1 MLSEIFGLLSSIS
14 TDAGSGKKFRVNL
27 NKNRI
32 RSISAY
38 SSNSIFY
45 FPMILSDQAT
55 PEEAAMIS
63 RMTEKMNASFVV
75 ACISLMPFH
84 RIKADDKAAI
94 EDYLKQ
100 FHQNLGFRG
109 DISGAAMQKF
119 LGFASDSLSES
130 FTPQEI
136 EETQKFLMEC
146 WEKSKAQN
154 SDFVKLVSETVSL
167 HDMFNEDA
175 IDPKTRVMQAQYWN
189 QMDEMNIWGFVG
201 EATEEMFEP
210 SDDDLIDDDFDE
222 YEEDEDWEDEWE
234 DDEIDPDDYPEDGY
248 DDLMNILGESSGGI
262 IGFIKKTFNIK
273 TEKDKQEIFENELK
287 TIAPK
292 IVKFDFKKAYDDWYL
307 TCFSKNYD
315 NAMHNAKVFAAFAKA
330 YFDRD
335 VGNIMVCKVS
345 EYLREYGFD
354 KKYCRYDS
362 NGYFVAVSLDAF
374 GNSSAYAKDVS
385 GGRYFTDIVNNQVNI
400 MLNATNGH
408 YKPKS
413 YINMDD
419 VEAIRKY
426 LSNNVNEATMKAAKR
441 NSLPDEE
448 FGLPSQR
455 KFPLNDKKH
464 VRLAIQ
470 MFKHCPEKD
479 RKELAGNI
487 KKAADKFG
495 MKVDTEGT
503 AKKYLSESSVGEAIA
518 SIKFSLEAVSENKI
532 LSCKNLTKLN
542 TLESKLKKLKNRYI
556 KYLNRYKKQYKENK
570 KKGTNK
576 KLVIRFNNMT
586 IGDPKAFMVQFGSYI
601 KIINKRLKLV
611 EKRRAQLHSAKGD
624 VTMVKDFKDDR
635 KSVNNEST
643 LGDIGQM
650 EFAALDH
657 CIRDIEQQVTAPDDQ
672 VFTLVDDTEDDELN
686 EATDATPGYRIH
698 TEKEYNDAMNK
709 ASLRGYQKGV
719 RHMGANFDK
728 QSRELQSTRAQLDM
742 KDKLANRYKDK
753 ARQAEREG
761 QRLKGENE
769 RLEKK
774 LQDQQKTRAQLRNDK
789 GGVGTGRPQSSVMP
803 YYAADAKHT
812 EFHTFDR
819 QVFTDMDMQ
828 KANDAIPTF
837 AKASI
842 GFVIDD
848 TEEVVSRDVLVGIKS
863 YIHRAPSME
872 LINDV
877 YNCIIN
883 KRKFLKFVKFITG
896 EERSLS
902 DLMFGIKELRS
913 DALDGKKGAGQWR
926 SAFKR
931 RRRWAKISIPYLMR
945 EYTPNGTLVMTMNE
959 VDFIKSEYGIDIM
972 SEDHVRMIM
981 DADFLLSFVILDQA
995 NEMVYVVYDG
1005 QGTTFQQYGYQM
1017 LERERAQSDRMMRE
1031 MYRAFSR

>member
-136 EETQKFLMEC
+136 EETQKFLIEC

-154 SDFVKLVSETVSL
+154 SDFVKLVSGSVSIQ
-167 HDMFNEDA
+167 DMFNEDA
-175 IDPKTRVMQAQYWN
+175 IDPKTRVMRAQYWN
-189 QMDEMNIWGFVG
+189 QMDEMNTWGFIG

-210 SDDDLIDDDFDE
+210 SDDDLIDDDLDDFED
-222 YEEDEDWEDEWE
+222 DEDWEDEWE

-248 DDLMNILGESSGGI
+248 DDLVKILGE
-262 IGFIKKTFNIK
+262 
-273 TEKDKQEIFENELK
+273 
-287 TIAPK
+287 
-292 IVKFDFKKAYDDWYL
+292 
-307 TCFSKNYD
+307 
-315 NAMHNAKVFAAFAKA
+315 AA
-330 YFDRD
+330 
-335 VGNIMVCKVS
+335 
-345 EYLREYGFD
+345 
-354 KKYCRYDS
+354 
-362 NGYFVAVSLDAF
+362 
-374 GNSSAYAKDVS
+374 
-385 GGRYFTDIVNNQVNI
+385 
-400 MLNATNGH
+400 
-408 YKPKS
+408 
-413 YINMDD
+413 
-419 VEAIRKY
+419 
-426 LSNNVNEATMKAAKR
+426 MKAAKR

-812 EFHTFDR
+812 EFRTFDR

-1005 QGTTFQQYGYQM
+1005 QGTTFQQYNYQM

-1031 MYRAFSR
+1031 LYRSFSR

>member
-154 SDFVKLVSETVSL
+154 SDFVKLVSGSVSIQ
-167 HDMFNEDA
+167 DMFNEDA

-189 QMDEMNIWGFVG
+189 QMDEMNTWGFIG

-210 SDDDLIDDDFDE
+210 SDDDLIDDDLDDFED
-222 YEEDEDWEDEWE
+222 DEDWEDEWE

-248 DDLMNILGESSGGI
+248 DDLVKILGE
-262 IGFIKKTFNIK
+262 
-273 TEKDKQEIFENELK
+273 
-287 TIAPK
+287 
-292 IVKFDFKKAYDDWYL
+292 
-307 TCFSKNYD
+307 
-315 NAMHNAKVFAAFAKA
+315 AA
-330 YFDRD
+330 
-335 VGNIMVCKVS
+335 
-345 EYLREYGFD
+345 
-354 KKYCRYDS
+354 
-362 NGYFVAVSLDAF
+362 
-374 GNSSAYAKDVS
+374 
-385 GGRYFTDIVNNQVNI
+385 
-400 MLNATNGH
+400 
-408 YKPKS
+408 
-413 YINMDD
+413 
-419 VEAIRKY
+419 
-426 LSNNVNEATMKAAKR
+426 MKAAKR

-495 MKVDTEGT
+495 MKVDTEST

-570 KKGTNK
+570 KRGTNR

-624 VTMVKDFKDDR
+624 VTMVKDFQDDR
-635 KSVNNEST
+635 KSVKNEST

-657 CIRDIEQQVTAPDDQ
+657 CIQDIEQQVTAPDDQ

-742 KDKLANRYKDK
+742 KDKLANKYKDK

-774 LQDQQKTRAQLRNDK
+774 LQDQQKTRAQLRNEK

-803 YYAADAKHT
+803 YYAADVKHT

-981 DADFLLSFVILDQA
+981 DADFQMTLDSMSLYCRGSITIPGYEGSEEKYYDDVIFTPIFYQQETLKTGIANSIDQYGFIIIWCDGKSLATFDNNKDDAYLDLVFVPERSDLEITEMKHEGEMVSEVTLEPTEVPWIDPREMKDWDPYDPQYNDMGELLRLVLVLGGAAIALLSVASKNIYGIVIGIAIMAIGFLFANVIANFLDTWF
-995 NEMVYVVYDG
+995 G
-1005 QGTTFQQYGYQM
+1005 WTF
-1017 LERERAQSDRMMRE
+1017 RWPFR
-1031 MYRAFSR
+1031 